1 MTDERLTK
9 LERILISWDK
19 EDRMLYAAARLVVRS
34 GYTLERAAM
43 EYEVN
48 IDDLAE
54 VAAELS
60 EHEQA
65 LAELDGADTNE

>member
-19 EDRMLYAAARLVVRS
+19 DDRMLYAAARLVVRS
-34 GYTLERAAM
+34 EYSLERAAY
-43 EYEVN
+43 EYEVD

-60 EHEQA
+60 EHERA
-65 LAELDGADTNE
+65 LAALDEADSNE